1 MRAFATMEDNTY
13 SKVDEIDESGEHEG
27 VHHYQVCDASCA
39 RGPSLNHL
47 QYARQ
52 FMINLT
58 RVSSGRS
65 LLASFML

>member
-27 VHHYQVCDASCA
+27 VHHYQVCNASCV
-39 RGPSLNHL
+39 RGSSLNHF

-52 FMINLT
+52 FMIKDTKVNN
-58 RVSSGRS
+58 GRS

>member
-13 SKVDEIDESGEHEG
+13 SKVDEIDESGEHEE

-39 RGPSLNHL
+39 REPSLNHI

-52 FMINLT
+52 FMTNLT
-58 RVSSGRS
+58 RVSNGRS